1 MRFLN
6 RGDDGEP
13 AVRMTFMCVEN
24 AGRSQMA
31 AALAERERERR
42 GLDDQVEIDSAG
54 THPADAVHPVVV
66 EAMAE
71 IDIDISDRVPRLVDL
86 ETLKR
91 MDYVV
96 MMGCYIAEFAPGSF
110 GGDSREWDLANPE
123 GQDIETVREIRDD
136 LTARIGDLFD
146 EIEQEVS
153 ARV

>member
-1 MRFLN
+1 MRFFN
-6 RGDDGEP
+6 RSDDDEP
-13 AVRMTFMCVEN
+13 AVRMTFLCVEN

-31 AALAERERERR
+31 AALAERERECRE
-42 GLDDQVEIDSAG
+42 LDEQVEIDSAG
-54 THPADAVHPVVV
+54 THPADTVHPVVV

-86 ETLKR
+86 EALKR

-110 GGDSREWDLANPE
+110 GGDSREWNLANPA
-123 GQDIETVREIRDD
+123 GQDLETVREIRDD
-136 LTARIGDLFD
+136 LSERIADLFD

-153 ARV
+153 ASV